1 MTGLSVGMG
10 VSWICLISAEMI
22 SGQFGV
28 GYFTWLAYGV
38 VKYSQI
44 VVGMLVI
51 GVLGML
57 SSWPSYGS
65 SAGDLYAVGAPSG
78 KRRNLSH
85 VCERQAFRP
94 H

>member
-1 MTGLSVGMG
+1 VGMG

-28 GYFTWLAYGV
+28 GYFTWVAYGI

-44 VVGMLVI
+44 VVGMLTI

-57 SSWPSYGS
+57 SS
-65 SAGDLYAVGAPSG
+65 LAVRLIGARFMPWLP
-78 KRRNLSH
+78 RRAKEG
-85 VCERQAFRP
+85 V
-94 H
+94 

>member
-1 MTGLSVGMG
+1 LPSIVTGLSVGMG

-28 GYFTWLAYGV
+28 GYFTWVAYGI

-44 VVGMLVI
+44 VVGMLTI

-57 SSWPSYGS
+57 SSLVIRL
-65 SAGDLYAVGAPSG
+65 AGARCMPWLPDRDKVGA
-78 KRRNLSH
+78 
-85 VCERQAFRP
+85 
-94 H
+94 